1 MLHEL
6 TRSGSGLGRR
16 AVIVRVLR
24 LSGILGRPLTVRGLL
39 TVRTL
44 TRLGRI
50 PRRPPALLRSGLLRR
65 HAVRSRP
72 SRILWRTS
80 YLWRSLPL
88 LRRVLLSLA
97 WRQLL
102 TRRRLPL
109 IRRPS
114 RIALLVRVRLTRLS
128 LHSRRHLRLTSNFW
142 LLIHAFI
149 RLPLN
154 ERPLELRIDRSAL
167 SLAMLLALRL
177 G

>member
-50 PRRPPALLRSGLLRR
+50 PRRPPALLRPGLLRR

-80 YLWRSLPL
+80 YLWRSL

-102 TRRRLPL
+102 TRRRRLPL
-109 IRRPS
+109 IRWPS
-114 RIALLVRVRLTRLS
+114 RIALLVRVRLIRLS

-142 LLIHAFI
+142 LLIHALI

-154 ERPLELRIDRSAL
+154 ERPLILRIDRSAL